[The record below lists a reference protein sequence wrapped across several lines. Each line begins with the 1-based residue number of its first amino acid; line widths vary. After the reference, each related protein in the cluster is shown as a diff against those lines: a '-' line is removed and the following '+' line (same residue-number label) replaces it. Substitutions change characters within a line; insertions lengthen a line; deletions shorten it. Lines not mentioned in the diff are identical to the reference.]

1 MNKYCSKGIYEPF
14 IHRVSWLLL
23 ILFPFVLSW
32 SDSASSRPLIGW
44 HVWVQYLFFL
54 VIFYLNYCL
63 FIDRLLFRHKT
74 TWFVVCN
81 VLLLSLLCFVLQ
93 YIHDTFRPQTLPFI
107 VEGVSMPPYHPPR
120 MGKILNDLLFMVMF
134 VGLSMALKIFLRTR
148 QVEIRN
154 RELEQQRKD
163 AELKNLKHQLNPHFI
178 FNTLNNIYALIA
190 INGEKAQQVV
200 LELSNLLRYVLYENK
215 ETFVPVEREI
225 DFIKDYIALMSIR
238 QGKDTHI
245 DVSVNVELCRDRLIA
260 PLIFIPLVE
269 NAFKHGVSPIGESF
283 IRVKIVSPD
292 AQSISCTVENSCY
305 PKGESDC
312 SGSGIGLENMKRQLS
327 LLYPHRHKLNIIKTE
342 AMYSV
347 SLDIN
352 LENCTNS

>member
-1 MNKYCSKGIYEPF
+1 MKKYCSKGIYEPI
-14 IHRVSWLLL
+14 IHLVSWLLL

-32 SDSASSRPLIGW
+32 SDSASPRPLIGW

-107 VEGVSMPPYHPPR
+107 VEGVSMPPHHPPR

-215 ETFVPVEREI
+215 ETFVPGICGYVKDSVIPGLYTYEAGQACVGDSYAWFVKNSVPREYAQEATEKGKYTIYI
-225 DFIKDYIALMSIR
+225 DASGCFGGIEITDQAKD
-238 QGKDTHI
+238 
-245 DVSVNVELCRDRLIA
+245 
-260 PLIFIPLVE
+260 
-269 NAFKHGVSPIGESF
+269 
-283 IRVKIVSPD
+283 
-292 AQSISCTVENSCY
+292 
-305 PKGESDC
+305 
-312 SGSGIGLENMKRQLS
+312 
-327 LLYPHRHKLNIIKTE
+327 
-342 AMYSV
+342 
-347 SLDIN
+347 
-352 LENCTNS
+352 